1 MEVIEKFNHWLPILL
16 KANAVTI
23 GNTIYYEREK
33 TVKYPWEWLRNHEM
47 VHVEQY
53 KRYGV
58 PLFLA
63 LYLTYYLIGRLQG
76 KDHWQ
81 AYKDIPFEV
90 EARKAEK
97 Y

>member
-1 MEVIEKFNHWLPILL
+1 MEIKEHFRHWLPRLL
-16 KANAVTI
+16 KADGVTI
-23 GNTIYYEREK
+23 GNNIYYK
-33 TVKYPWEWLRNHEM
+33 SFSVPTTLRRHEE

-53 KRYGV
+53 KRYGI